1 MLVLSRQRNE
11 KIIIGNDPNI
21 NNNIVIKVVDI
32 IGNKVRLGIEAP
44 QSIPIHRKEVWEA
57 IQIQKEEQNR
67 AGQQPVKQQQYI
79 VQPNSLVSRLEDE
92 VLL

>member
-67 AGQQPVKQQQYI
+67 TGQQPVKQQQYI

>member
-11 KIIIGNDPNI
+11 EIVIGDDPSI
-21 NNNIVIKVVDI
+21 NNNIVIRVVDI
-32 IGNKVRLGIEAP
+32 ISNKVRLGIEAP
-44 QSIPIHRKEVWEA
+44 RSIFIHRKEVWEA

>member
-11 KIIIGNDPNI
+11 EIVIGDDPSI
-21 NNNIVIKVVDI
+21 NNNIVIRVVDI
-32 IGNKVRLGIEAP
+32 ISNKVRLGIEAP

-67 AGQQPVKQQQYI
+67 AGQQPVKQQQNI
-79 VQPNSLVSRLEDE
+79 VQPISLVSRLE
-92 VLL
+92 V